1 MLAQPLLPIATHV
14 PLGENKLLKHGM
26 NNVHA
31 SSWWPIVVVPLEYEV
46 RLNDGN
52 VKDDTTSIYNR
63 FTYDDGGADGRL

>member
-1 MLAQPLLPIATHV
+1 
-14 PLGENKLLKHGM
+14 LKHGM